1 MPGGRYFSIIPTPF
15 VAESRNTLL
24 RRERD
29 REFHLAREL
38 SSQVLKGD
46 HRAVAKAISIVEAG
60 GDPSRKLI
68 RELYPHTGRA
78 FTIGVTGPT
87 GTGKS
92 TLVDKI
98 IEEFRKRE
106 RSVGV
111 LASDPSSAFTGG
123 ALLGD
128 RVRMMDHSL
137 EKKVYIRSMASR
149 GDLGGLARAARNT
162 IRVLDAARM
171 DIIIVETVGAGQTE
185 VQVATAVD
193 ATVVVVMPQLGDEV
207 QAFKAGFAEIGDL
220 FVINKADLVNPAKT
234 IYNIASGLQER
245 DGWRP
250 PVQKTV
256 AIKGTGVPSLV
267 DSIEKFQKFLDDHG
281 IREERRNKR
290 LESELIEAAFSD
302 FYTETVTRLKQE
314 KSWQHLL
321 GQVAKKELDP
331 ETAASKLVKAIARLD
346 V

>member
-1 MPGGRYFSIIPTPF
+1 
-15 VAESRNTLL
+15 
-24 RRERD
+24 
-29 REFHLAREL
+29 LAREL
-38 SSQVLKGD
+38 SSKVLKGD
-46 HRAVAKAISIVEAG
+46 HRAVAKAISLVEAG
-60 GDPSRKLI
+60 GEPSRKLI
-68 RELYPHTGRA
+68 RELYPYTGRA
-78 FTIGVTGPT
+78 FTIGVTGPS

-98 IEEFRKRE
+98 IEEYRKRE

-111 LASDPSSAFTGG
+111 LAIDPSSAFTGG

-162 IRVLDAARM
+162 IRVLDAAGM

-185 VQVATAVD
+185 VQIATTVD
-193 ATVVVVMPQLGDEV
+193 ATVVVLMPQLGDEV

-250 PVQKTV
+250 PVQKTIAV
-256 AIKGTGVPSLV
+256 KGTGIPAVV
-267 DSIEKFQKFLDDHG
+267 DSLEKFRKHLEAG
-281 IREERRNKR
+281 GLREKR
-290 LESELIEAAFSD
+290 LRKRIESELVDAAFSD
-302 FYTETVTRLKQE
+302 FHDQTVERLRDQKE
-314 KSWQHLL
+314 LDALVGRVVKL
-321 GQVAKKELDP
+321 ELDP
-331 ETAASKLVKAIARLD
+331 ETAASKLVGIIAKMGAKA
-346 V
+346 

>member
-1 MPGGRYFSIIPTPF
+1 M
-15 VAESRNTLL
+15 A
-24 RRERD
+24 RD
-29 REFHLAREL
+29 LA
-38 SSQVLKGD
+38 SQVLKGD
-46 HRAVAKAISIVEAG
+46 HRAVARAISIVEAG
-60 GDPSRKLI
+60 GEPSRKLI
-68 RELYPHTGRA
+68 QELYPHTGRA

-92 TLVDKI
+92 TLVDKV
-98 IEEFRKRE
+98 IEEYRKRE

-111 LASDPSSAFTGG
+111 LAIDPSSAFTGG

-162 IRVLDAARM
+162 IRVLDAAGM

-185 VQVATAVD
+185 VQIATTVD
-193 ATVVVVMPQLGDEV
+193 ATIVVLMPQLGDEI
-207 QAFKAGFAEIGDL
+207 QAFKAGFAEIGDV

-250 PVQKTV
+250 PVLKTIAV
-256 AIKGTGVPSLV
+256 KGTGISSVV
-267 DSIEKFQKFLDDHG
+267 DAVEKFQKHLEAKG
-281 IREERRNKR
+281 LREKR
-290 LESELIEAAFSD
+290 LRKRIESELVDAAFSD
-302 FYTETVTRLKQE
+302 FYHQSINRLRDQKE
-314 KSWQHLL
+314 LDVLVGRVVKR
-321 GQVAKKELDP
+321 ELDP
-331 ETAASKLVKAIARLD
+331 ETAASKLVGIIAKIGEKT
-346 V
+346 

>member
-1 MPGGRYFSIIPTPF
+1 
-15 VAESRNTLL
+15 
-24 RRERD
+24 
-29 REFHLAREL
+29 LAREL

-60 GDPSRKLI
+60 GEPSRKII

-98 IEEFRKRE
+98 IEEYRKRE
-106 RSVGV
+106 HSVGV
-111 LASDPSSAFTGG
+111 LAIDPSSAFTGG

-137 EKKVYIRSMASR
+137 EKTVYIRSMASR

-162 IRVLDAARM
+162 IRVLDAAGM
-171 DIIIVETVGAGQTE
+171 NIVIVETVGAGQTE
-185 VQVATAVD
+185 VQIATTVD
-193 ATVVVVMPQLGDEV
+193 ATVVVLMPQLGDEI

-250 PVQKTV
+250 MVLKTV
-256 AIKGTGVPSLV
+256 AVKGTGVPAVV
-267 DSIEKFQKFLDDHG
+267 DALEKFQKHLEDG
-281 IREERRNKR
+281 SLREKR
-290 LESELIEAAFSD
+290 LRKRIESELVDAAFSD
-302 FYTETVTRLKQE
+302 FYHETVKRLEDQKVLDALVGRVV
-314 KSWQHLL
+314 KR
-321 GQVAKKELDP
+321 ELDP
-331 ETAASKLVKAIARLD
+331 ETAASKLVEIIAKIGEKA
-346 V
+346 

>member
-1 MPGGRYFSIIPTPF
+1 M
-15 VAESRNTLL
+15 
-24 RRERD
+24 
-29 REFHLAREL
+29 AREL
-38 SSQVLKGD
+38 SSQILKGD

-68 RELYPHTGRA
+68 QELYPHTGKA

-98 IEEFRKRE
+98 IEEYRKKE
-106 RSVGV
+106 SSVGV
-111 LASDPSSAFTGG
+111 LAIDPSSAFTGG

-162 IRVLDAARM
+162 IRVLDAAGM
-171 DIIIVETVGAGQTE
+171 DIVIVETVGAGQTE
-185 VQVATAVD
+185 VQIASAVD
-193 ATVVVVMPQLGDEV
+193 ATIVVLMPQLGDEI

-220 FVINKADLVNPAKT
+220 FVINKSDLVNPAKT

-250 PVQKTV
+250 PVLKTV
-256 AIKGTGVPSLV
+256 AVKGTGVPAVV
-267 DSIEKFQKFLDDHG
+267 DAIEKFRQYLETG
-281 IREERRNKR
+281 SLGEKR
-290 LESELIEAAFSD
+290 LSKRIQSELIDAAFSD
-302 FYTETVTRLKQE
+302 FYHQTVKRLGDQRELDSLVSRVVKR
-314 KSWQHLL
+314 
-321 GQVAKKELDP
+321 ELDP
-331 ETAASKLVKAIARLD
+331 ETAASKLVQIISKIGERT
-346 V
+346 

>member
-1 MPGGRYFSIIPTPF
+1 
-15 VAESRNTLL
+15 
-24 RRERD
+24 
-29 REFHLAREL
+29 LARDL
-38 SSQVLKGD
+38 SSQVLQGD

-60 GDPSRKLI
+60 GEPSRKLI
-68 RELYPHTGRA
+68 QELYPHTGRA
-78 FTIGVTGPT
+78 YTIGVTGPT

-92 TLVDKI
+92 TLVDKA
-98 IEEFRKRE
+98 IEEYRKRD

-111 LASDPSSAFTGG
+111 LAIDPSSAFTGG

-162 IRVLDAARM
+162 IRVLDAAGM

-185 VQVATAVD
+185 VQIATTVD
-193 ATVVVVMPQLGDEV
+193 ATVVVLMPQLGDEV

-220 FVINKADLVNPAKT
+220 FVINKSDLVNPAKT

-250 PVQKTV
+250 PVLKTV
-256 AIKGTGVPSLV
+256 AAKGTGVPAVV
-267 DSIEKFQKFLDDHG
+267 DALEKFRKHLEAG
-281 IREERRNKR
+281 GLREKR
-290 LESELIEAAFSD
+290 LRKRIESELLDAAFSD
-302 FYTETVTRLKQE
+302 FYHQTVKRLRDQKE
-314 KSWQHLL
+314 LDALVGRVVKR
-321 GQVAKKELDP
+321 ELDP
-331 ETAASKLVKAIARLD
+331 ETATSRLVGIIAKVGEKA
-346 V
+346 

>member
-1 MPGGRYFSIIPTPF
+1 M
-15 VAESRNTLL
+15 
-24 RRERD
+24 
-29 REFHLAREL
+29 AREL
-38 SSQVLKGD
+38 SSQVLKSE

-60 GDPSRKLI
+60 GEPSRKLI
-68 RELYPHTGRA
+68 QELYPHTGKA

-98 IEEFRKRE
+98 VGEYRERE

-111 LASDPSSAFTGG
+111 LAIDPSSAFTGG

-162 IRVLDAARM
+162 IRVLDAAGM
-171 DIIIVETVGAGQTE
+171 DVIIVETVGAGQTE
-185 VQVATAVD
+185 VQIASTVD
-193 ATVVVVMPQLGDEV
+193 ATIVVLMPQLGDEV

-220 FVINKADLVNPAKT
+220 FVINKSDLVNPAKT

-250 PVQKTV
+250 PVLKTV
-256 AIKGTGVPSLV
+256 AVKGTGVPAV
-267 DSIEKFQKFLDDHG
+267 VYHQTV
-281 IREERRNKR
+281 KR
-290 LESELIEAAFSD
+290 LGDQKELDAL
-302 FYTETVTRLKQE
+302 VGRVVKR
-314 KSWQHLL
+314 
-321 GQVAKKELDP
+321 ELDP
-331 ETAASKLVKAIARLD
+331 ETAASRLVEIISKLGEHA
-346 V
+346 

>member
-1 MPGGRYFSIIPTPF
+1 
-15 VAESRNTLL
+15 
-24 RRERD
+24 
-29 REFHLAREL
+29 LAPNL

-46 HRAVAKAISIVEAG
+46 HRAVAKAISIVETG
-60 GDPSRKLI
+60 GEPSRKLI
-68 RELYPHTGRA
+68 QELYPHTGRA

-98 IEEFRKRE
+98 IEEYRKRE

-111 LASDPSSAFTGG
+111 LAIDPSSAFTGG

-162 IRVLDAARM
+162 IRVLDAAGM
-171 DIIIVETVGAGQTE
+171 DVVIVETVGAGQTE
-185 VQVATAVD
+185 VQIASTVD
-193 ATVVVVMPQLGDEV
+193 ATVVVLMPQLGDEI

-250 PVQKTV
+250 PVLKTV
-256 AIKGTGVPSLV
+256 AVEGKGVSAVV
-267 DSIEKFQKFLDDHG
+267 DALEKFQKYLETG
-281 IREERRNKR
+281 SLREKR
-290 LESELIEAAFSD
+290 LSKRIQSELVAAAFSD
-302 FYTETVTRLKQE
+302 FYHQTVKRLGDQKGLD
-314 KSWQHLL
+314 SL
-321 GQVAKKELDP
+321 VARVVKRELDP
-331 ETAASKLVKAIARLD
+331 ETAASKLVGIISKIGEKA
-346 V
+346 

>member
-1 MPGGRYFSIIPTPF
+1 M
-15 VAESRNTLL
+15 A
-24 RRERD
+24 RD
-29 REFHLAREL
+29 L

-60 GDPSRKLI
+60 GEQGRKLI
-68 RELYPHTGRA
+68 QELYRHTGQA
-78 FTIGVTGPT
+78 FSIGVTGPT

-98 IEEFRKRE
+98 IEEYRKRG

-111 LASDPSSAFTGG
+111 LAVDPSSAFTGG

-162 IRVLDAARM
+162 IRVLDAAGM

-185 VQVATAVD
+185 VQIATTVD
-193 ATVVVVMPQLGDEV
+193 ATVVVLMPQLGDEV

-245 DGWRP
+245 DRWRP
-250 PVQKTV
+250 PVLKTV
-256 AIKGTGVPSLV
+256 AVKGTGVPAVV
-267 DSIEKFQKFLDDHG
+267 DALEKFRKHLEAGGF
-281 IREERRNKR
+281 REKR
-290 LESELIEAAFSD
+290 LRKRIESELVDAAFSD
-302 FYTETVTRLKQE
+302 FYHQTVKRLEGE
-314 KSWQHLL
+314 KELDAL
-321 GQVAKKELDP
+321 VGRVVKRDLDP
-331 ETAASKLVKAIARLD
+331 ETAASRLVEIIAKIGEKA
-346 V
+346 

>member
-1 MPGGRYFSIIPTPF
+1 
-15 VAESRNTLL
+15 
-24 RRERD
+24 
-29 REFHLAREL
+29 
-38 SSQVLKGD
+38 VLKGE

-60 GDPSRKLI
+60 GEPSRKLI
-68 RELYPHTGRA
+68 QELYPHTGKA
-78 FTIGVTGPT
+78 FTVGVTGPT

-98 IEEFRKRE
+98 VGEYRQRG

-111 LASDPSSAFTGG
+111 LAIDPSSAFTGG

-162 IRVLDAARM
+162 IRVLDAAGM
-171 DIIIVETVGAGQTE
+171 DVVIVETVGAGQTE
-185 VQVATAVD
+185 VQIASTVD
-193 ATVVVVMPQLGDEV
+193 ATIVVLMPQLGDEI

-220 FVINKADLVNPAKT
+220 FVINKSDLVNPAKT

-250 PVQKTV
+250 PVLKTV
-256 AIKGTGVPSLV
+256 AVKGTGVPAVV
-267 DSIEKFQKFLDDHG
+267 DAIEKFRKYLETG
-281 IREERRNKR
+281 SLREKR
-290 LESELIEAAFSD
+290 LSKRIQSELVDAAFSD
-302 FYTETVTRLKQE
+302 FYHQTVKRLGDQRE
-314 KSWQHLL
+314 LDSL
-321 GQVAKKELDP
+321 VARVVKRELDP
-331 ETAASKLVKAIARLD
+331 ETAASKLVGIISKIGEKLD
-346 V
+346 

>member
-1 MPGGRYFSIIPTPF
+1 
-15 VAESRNTLL
+15 
-24 RRERD
+24 
-29 REFHLAREL
+29 LAREL

-60 GDPSRKLI
+60 GERSRNLI
-68 RELYPHTGRA
+68 QDLYPHTGGA

-98 IEEFRKRE
+98 IEEYRKRE

-111 LASDPSSAFTGG
+111 LAIDPSSAFTGG

-162 IRVLDAARM
+162 IRVLDAAGM
-171 DIIIVETVGAGQTE
+171 EIIIVETVGAGQTE
-185 VQVATAVD
+185 VQIATTVD
-193 ATVVVVMPQLGDEV
+193 ATVVVLMPQLGDEV

-250 PVQKTV
+250 PVLKTV
-256 AIKGTGVPSLV
+256 AVKGTWIPAVV
-267 DSIEKFQKFLDDHG
+267 DSLEKFRKHLEARG
-281 IREERRNKR
+281 LREKR
-290 LESELIEAAFSD
+290 LRKRIESEIVDAAFSD
-302 FYTETVTRLKQE
+302 FHDQTIERLRDQKE
-314 KSWQHLL
+314 LDALVGRVVKL
-321 GQVAKKELDP
+321 ELDP
-331 ETAASKLVKAIARLD
+331 ETAASKLMGIIAKMGAKA
-346 V
+346 

>member
-1 MPGGRYFSIIPTPF
+1 
-15 VAESRNTLL
+15 
-24 RRERD
+24 
-29 REFHLAREL
+29 LAREL

-60 GDPSRKLI
+60 GEPSRKII

-98 IEEFRKRE
+98 IEEYRKRE
-106 RSVGV
+106 HSVGV
-111 LASDPSSAFTGG
+111 LAIDPSSAFTGG

-137 EKKVYIRSMASR
+137 EKTVYIRSMASR

-162 IRVLDAARM
+162 IRVLDAAGM
-171 DIIIVETVGAGQTE
+171 NIVIVETVGAGQTE
-185 VQVATAVD
+185 VQIATTVD
-193 ATVVVVMPQLGDEV
+193 ATVVVLMPQLGDEI

-250 PVQKTV
+250 MVLKTV
-256 AIKGTGVPSLV
+256 AVKGTGVPAVV
-267 DSIEKFQKFLDDHG
+267 DALEKFQKHLEDG
-281 IREERRNKR
+281 SLREKR
-290 LESELIEAAFSD
+290 LRKRIESELVDAAFSD
-302 FYTETVTRLKQE
+302 FYHETVKRLEDQKVLDALVGRVV
-314 KSWQHLL
+314 KR
-321 GQVAKKELDP
+321 ELDP
-331 ETAASKLVKAIARLD
+331 ETAASRLVEIISKLGEKA
-346 V
+346 

>member
-1 MPGGRYFSIIPTPF
+1 M
-15 VAESRNTLL
+15 
-24 RRERD
+24 
-29 REFHLAREL
+29 AREL
-38 SSQVLKGD
+38 SSQVLKGE

-60 GDPSRKLI
+60 GEPSRKLI
-68 RELYPHTGRA
+68 QELYPHTGKA

-98 IEEFRKRE
+98 VGEYRKRE

-111 LASDPSSAFTGG
+111 LAIDPSSAFTGG

-162 IRVLDAARM
+162 IRVLDAAGM
-171 DIIIVETVGAGQTE
+171 DVVIVETVGAGQTE
-185 VQVATAVD
+185 VQIASTVD
-193 ATVVVVMPQLGDEV
+193 ATIVVLMPQLGDEV

-220 FVINKADLVNPAKT
+220 FVINKSDLVNPAKT

-250 PVQKTV
+250 PVLKTV
-256 AIKGTGVPSLV
+256 AVKGTGVPAVV
-267 DSIEKFQKFLDDHG
+267 DAIEKFQKHLEIG
-281 IREERRNKR
+281 SLREKR
-290 LESELIEAAFSD
+290 LSKRIQSELVDAAFSD
-302 FYTETVTRLKQE
+302 FYHQTVKRLGDQKE
-314 KSWQHLL
+314 LDALVGRVVKR
-321 GQVAKKELDP
+321 ELDP
-331 ETAASKLVKAIARLD
+331 ETAASRLVEIISKIGEKA
-346 V
+346 

>member
-1 MPGGRYFSIIPTPF
+1 M
-15 VAESRNTLL
+15 
-24 RRERD
+24 
-29 REFHLAREL
+29 AREL
-38 SSQVLKGD
+38 SSQVLKGE

-60 GDPSRKLI
+60 GEPSRKLI
-68 RELYPHTGRA
+68 QELYPHTGKA

-98 IEEFRKRE
+98 VGEYRE
-106 RSVGV
+106 RERGVGV
-111 LASDPSSAFTGG
+111 LAIDPSSAFTGG

-162 IRVLDAARM
+162 IRVLDAAGM
-171 DIIIVETVGAGQTE
+171 DVVIVETVGAGQTE
-185 VQVATAVD
+185 VQIASTVD
-193 ATVVVVMPQLGDEV
+193 ATIVVLMPQLGDEV

-220 FVINKADLVNPAKT
+220 FVINKSDLVNPAKT

-250 PVQKTV
+250 PVLKTV
-256 AIKGTGVPSLV
+256 AVKGTGVPAVV
-267 DSIEKFQKFLDDHG
+267 DAIEKFQKHLEIG
-281 IREERRNKR
+281 SLREKR
-290 LESELIEAAFSD
+290 LSKRIQSELVDAAFSD
-302 FYTETVTRLKQE
+302 FYHQTVKRLGDQRELDALVGRVVKR
-314 KSWQHLL
+314 
-321 GQVAKKELDP
+321 ELDP
-331 ETAASKLVKAIARLD
+331 ETAASRLVGIILRLGEKA
-346 V
+346 

>member
-1 MPGGRYFSIIPTPF
+1 
-15 VAESRNTLL
+15 
-24 RRERD
+24 
-29 REFHLAREL
+29 LAREL

-46 HRAVAKAISIVEAG
+46 HRAVAKAISIIEAG
-60 GDPSRKLI
+60 GEPSRKLI
-68 RELYPHTGRA
+68 QELYPHTGKA

-98 IEEFRKRE
+98 VGEYRE
-106 RSVGV
+106 REHSVGV
-111 LASDPSSAFTGG
+111 LAIDPSSAFTGG

-162 IRVLDAARM
+162 IRVLDAAGM
-171 DIIIVETVGAGQTE
+171 DVVIVETVGAGQTE
-185 VQVATAVD
+185 VQIASTVD
-193 ATVVVVMPQLGDEV
+193 ATIVVLMPQLGDEV

-220 FVINKADLVNPAKT
+220 FVINKSDLVNPAKT

-250 PVQKTV
+250 PVLKTV
-256 AIKGTGVPSLV
+256 AVKGTGVPAVV
-267 DSIEKFQKFLDDHG
+267 DAIEKF
-281 IREERRNKR
+281 RRHMETRNLRVKR
-290 LESELIEAAFSD
+290 LSKRIQSELVDAAFSD
-302 FYTETVTRLKQE
+302 FYHQTVKRLGDQKE
-314 KSWQHLL
+314 LDALVGRIVKR
-321 GQVAKKELDP
+321 ELDP
-331 ETAASKLVKAIARLD
+331 ETAASRLVEIISKLGKRT
-346 V
+346 

>member
-1 MPGGRYFSIIPTPF
+1 
-15 VAESRNTLL
+15 
-24 RRERD
+24 
-29 REFHLAREL
+29 LAREL

-60 GDPSRKLI
+60 GEPSRKLI
-68 RELYPHTGRA
+68 QELYPHTGKA

-98 IEEFRKRE
+98 VGEYRE
-106 RSVGV
+106 RGRSVGV
-111 LASDPSSAFTGG
+111 LAIDPSSAFTGG

-162 IRVLDAARM
+162 IRVLDAAGM
-171 DIIIVETVGAGQTE
+171 DVVIVETVGAGQTE
-185 VQVATAVD
+185 VQIASTVD
-193 ATVVVVMPQLGDEV
+193 ATIVVLMPQLGDEV

-220 FVINKADLVNPAKT
+220 FVINKSDLVNPAKT
-234 IYNIASGLQER
+234 VYNIASGLQEK

-250 PVQKTV
+250 PVLKTV
-256 AIKGTGVPSLV
+256 AVKGTGVPAVV
-267 DSIEKFQKFLDDHG
+267 DAIEKFRKHLDTG
-281 IREERRNKR
+281 SLREKR
-290 LESELIEAAFSD
+290 LSKRIQSELVDAAFSD
-302 FYTETVTRLKQE
+302 FYHQTVKRLGDQKE
-314 KSWQHLL
+314 LDAL
-321 GQVAKKELDP
+321 VARVVKRELDP
-331 ETAASKLVKAIARLD
+331 ETAASRLVGIISKIGERA
-346 V
+346 

>member
-1 MPGGRYFSIIPTPF
+1 M
-15 VAESRNTLL
+15 
-24 RRERD
+24 
-29 REFHLAREL
+29 AREL

-46 HRAVAKAISIVEAG
+46 HRAVAKAISIIEAG
-60 GDPSRKLI
+60 GEPSRKLI
-68 RELYPHTGRA
+68 QELYPHTGNA

-92 TLVDKI
+92 TLVDKMVG
-98 IEEFRKRE
+98 EYRERE

-111 LASDPSSAFTGG
+111 LAIDPSSAFTGG

-162 IRVLDAARM
+162 IRVLDAAGM
-171 DIIIVETVGAGQTE
+171 NVVIVETVGAGQTE
-185 VQVATAVD
+185 VQIASTVD
-193 ATVVVVMPQLGDEV
+193 ATIVVLMPQLGDEV

-220 FVINKADLVNPAKT
+220 FVINKSDLVNPAKT

-250 PVQKTV
+250 PVLKTV
-256 AIKGTGVPSLV
+256 AIKGVGVSAVV
-267 DSIEKFQKFLDDHG
+267 DAIEKFQKHLDTG
-281 IREERRNKR
+281 SLREKR
-290 LESELIEAAFSD
+290 LSKRIQSELVDAAFSD
-302 FYTETVTRLKQE
+302 FYHQTVKRLGDQKE
-314 KSWQHLL
+314 LDSLV
-321 GQVAKKELDP
+321 GRVVRRELDP
-331 ETAASKLVKAIARLD
+331 ETAALRLVGIISKIGEND
-346 V
+346 

>member
-1 MPGGRYFSIIPTPF
+1 
-15 VAESRNTLL
+15 
-24 RRERD
+24 
-29 REFHLAREL
+29 LAREL
-38 SSQVLKGD
+38 SSQVLKGE

-60 GDPSRKLI
+60 GEPSRKLI
-68 RELYPHTGRA
+68 QELFPHTGKA

-98 IEEFRKRE
+98 VGEYRE
-106 RSVGV
+106 RGRSVGV
-111 LASDPSSAFTGG
+111 LAIDPSSAFTGG

-162 IRVLDAARM
+162 IRVLDAAGM
-171 DIIIVETVGAGQTE
+171 DVVIVETVGAGQTE
-185 VQVATAVD
+185 VQIASTVD
-193 ATVVVVMPQLGDEV
+193 ATIVVLMPQLGDEI

-220 FVINKADLVNPAKT
+220 FVINKSDLVNPAKT

-250 PVQKTV
+250 PVLKTV
-256 AIKGTGVPSLV
+256 AVKGTGVPAVV
-267 DSIEKFQKFLDDHG
+267 DAIEKFQKHLETG
-281 IREERRNKR
+281 SLREKR
-290 LESELIEAAFSD
+290 LSRSIESELVDAAFSD
-302 FYTETVTRLKQE
+302 FYHRTVKRLGDRKDLD
-314 KSWQHLL
+314 SL
-321 GQVAKKELDP
+321 VAKVVKRELDP
-331 ETAASKLVKAIARLD
+331 ETAASKLVEIISKIGERA
-346 V
+346 